1 VNWEKNRCHYLILS
15 VDPAARNL
23 KHLSWGAASRNV
35 QNVKAEICKSRCRFS
50 RIGAVAILPHQVV
63 RAAVQAVPVV
73 PAQAAVH
80 VISQAR
86 ARIRVKLSAR
96 KQNEQNYQKRI
107 SRMRKHLKIGTRGS
121 LLATTQST
129 WVKKQIETHH
139 PGVSVELVIIV
150 TKGDKILDVPL
161 AMVGGKGLFVKE
173 IEEALLRKDV
183 DLAVHSMKD
192 VPSELPEELHLGI
205 IPLRENP
212 HDAFIST
219 RYKTL
224 ADLPQ
229 GATVGTSS
237 LRRRAQ
243 LAALRPD
250 LKIVDLRGNLDTRLR
265 KLDEGQFQAIILA
278 AAGLNRL
285 GMSSRATGYF
295 TAREMLPAVGQGALG
310 IELRKDDAELLAGL
324 AFLNDDKTTVA
335 VAAERAFLHRL
346 EGGCQVPIGAFAEV
360 HNGKVELT
368 GLVASIDGKE
378 VLKDSLAGPIEEA
391 KELGT
396 QLANRLLDM
405 GGREI
410 LAEVY
415 GQT

>member
-1 VNWEKNRCHYLILS
+1 
-15 VDPAARNL
+15 
-23 KHLSWGAASRNV
+23 
-35 QNVKAEICKSRCRFS
+35 
-50 RIGAVAILPHQVV
+50 
-63 RAAVQAVPVV
+63 
-73 PAQAAVH
+73 
-80 VISQAR
+80 
-86 ARIRVKLSAR
+86 
-96 KQNEQNYQKRI
+96 
-107 SRMRKHLKIGTRGS
+107 MRKHIKIGTRGS

-129 WVKKQIETHH
+129 WVKNQIEAEH
-139 PGVSVELVIIV
+139 PGVSVELVTIV

-161 AMVGGKGLFVKE
+161 AKVGGKGLFVKE
-173 IEEALLRKDV
+173 IEEALLRREV

-192 VPSELPEELHLGI
+192 VPSELPDELHLGI

-212 HDAFIST
+212 HDAFISND
-219 RYKTL
+219 YAEL
-224 ADLPQ
+224 AELPR

-250 LKIVDLRGNLDTRLR
+250 LEIVDLRGNLDTRLR

-295 TAREMLPAVGQGALG
+295 EAKEMLPAVGQGALG

-324 AFLNDDKTTVA
+324 AFLNDTDTSVA
-335 VAAERAFLHRL
+335 VKAERAFLYRL

-360 HNGKVELT
+360 NGGQVVLT
-368 GLVASIDGKE
+368 GLVASVDGQV
-378 VLKDSLAGPIEEA
+378 VLKDSITGPGEEA
-391 KELGT
+391 RELGT
-396 QLANRLLDM
+396 MLANKLLDL

-415 GQT
+415 GQQ

>member
-1 VNWEKNRCHYLILS
+1 
-15 VDPAARNL
+15 
-23 KHLSWGAASRNV
+23 
-35 QNVKAEICKSRCRFS
+35 
-50 RIGAVAILPHQVV
+50 
-63 RAAVQAVPVV
+63 
-73 PAQAAVH
+73 
-80 VISQAR
+80 
-86 ARIRVKLSAR
+86 
-96 KQNEQNYQKRI
+96 
-107 SRMRKHLKIGTRGS
+107 MRKHIKIGTRGS

-129 WVKKQIETHH
+129 WVKNQIEAAH

-161 AMVGGKGLFVKE
+161 AKVGGKGLFVKE
-173 IEEALLRKDV
+173 IEEALLRRDV

-219 RYKTL
+219 GYATL

-237 LRRRAQ
+237 LRRRSQ

-250 LKIVDLRGNLDTRLR
+250 LEIVDLRGNLDTRLR
-265 KLDEGQFQAIILA
+265 KLEEGQFQAIILA

-285 GMSSRATGYF
+285 DMSSRATGYF

-310 IELRKDDAELLAGL
+310 IELRKDDAELLEGL
-324 AFLNDDKTTVA
+324 AFLNDAKTTVA
-335 VAAERAFLHRL
+335 VSAERAFLFRL

-360 HNGKVELT
+360 NNGRVELT
-368 GLVASIDGKE
+368 GLVASVDGKV
-378 VLKDSLAGPIEEA
+378 VLKDSISGPVEEA
-391 KELGT
+391 QKLGT
-396 QLANRLLDM
+396 KLANKILEM
-405 GGREI
+405 GGKEI

-415 GQT
+415 GQA

>member
-1 VNWEKNRCHYLILS
+1 
-15 VDPAARNL
+15 
-23 KHLSWGAASRNV
+23 
-35 QNVKAEICKSRCRFS
+35 
-50 RIGAVAILPHQVV
+50 
-63 RAAVQAVPVV
+63 
-73 PAQAAVH
+73 
-80 VISQAR
+80 
-86 ARIRVKLSAR
+86 
-96 KQNEQNYQKRI
+96 
-107 SRMRKHLKIGTRGS
+107 MRKLIKIGTRGS

-129 WVKKQIETHH
+129 WVKNQIEAEH
-139 PGVSVELVIIV
+139 PGVSVELEIIV

-161 AMVGGKGLFVKE
+161 AKVGGKGLFVKE
-173 IEEALLRKDV
+173 IEEALLRRDV

-192 VPSELPEELHLGI
+192 VPSELPKELHLGI

-219 RYKTL
+219 QFTTL
-224 ADLPQ
+224 ADLPL

-243 LAALRPD
+243 LASLRPD
-250 LKIVDLRGNLDTRLR
+250 LNIVDLRGNLDTRLR

-295 TAREMLPAVGQGALG
+295 SAKEMLPAVGQGALG
-310 IELRKDDAELLAGL
+310 IELRRDDAELLAGL
-324 AFLNDDKTTVA
+324 AFLNDAKTTVA
-335 VAAERAFLHRL
+335 VAAERAFLYRL

-360 HNGKVELT
+360 NNGQLELT
-368 GLVASIDGKE
+368 GLVASVDGKQ
-378 VLKDSLAGPIEEA
+378 VLKDSVSGPEDKA
-391 KELGT
+391 QDLGT
-396 QLANRLLDM
+396 QLANKLLDM

-415 GQT
+415 GQE

>member
-1 VNWEKNRCHYLILS
+1 
-15 VDPAARNL
+15 
-23 KHLSWGAASRNV
+23 
-35 QNVKAEICKSRCRFS
+35 
-50 RIGAVAILPHQVV
+50 
-63 RAAVQAVPVV
+63 
-73 PAQAAVH
+73 
-80 VISQAR
+80 
-86 ARIRVKLSAR
+86 
-96 KQNEQNYQKRI
+96 
-107 SRMRKHLKIGTRGS
+107 MRKHIKIGTRGS

-129 WVKKQIETHH
+129 WVKNQIEAEH
-139 PGVSVELVIIV
+139 PGVSVELVTIV

-161 AMVGGKGLFVKE
+161 AKVGGKGLFVKE
-173 IEEALLRKDV
+173 IEEALLRREV

-192 VPSELPEELHLGI
+192 VPSELPDELHLGI

-212 HDAFIST
+212 HDAFISND
-219 RYKTL
+219 YAEL
-224 ADLPQ
+224 AELPR

-250 LKIVDLRGNLDTRLR
+250 LEIVDLRGNLDTRLR

-295 TAREMLPAVGQGALG
+295 EAKEMLPAVGQGALG

-324 AFLNDDKTTVA
+324 AFLNDTDTSVA
-335 VAAERAFLHRL
+335 VKAERAFLYRL

-360 HNGKVELT
+360 KGGQVVLT
-368 GLVASIDGKE
+368 GLVASVDGQV
-378 VLKDSLAGPIEEA
+378 VLKDSITGPGEEA
-391 KELGT
+391 RELGT
-396 QLANRLLDM
+396 MLANKLLDL

-415 GQT
+415 GQQ

>member
-1 VNWEKNRCHYLILS
+1 
-15 VDPAARNL
+15 
-23 KHLSWGAASRNV
+23 
-35 QNVKAEICKSRCRFS
+35 
-50 RIGAVAILPHQVV
+50 
-63 RAAVQAVPVV
+63 
-73 PAQAAVH
+73 
-80 VISQAR
+80 
-86 ARIRVKLSAR
+86 
-96 KQNEQNYQKRI
+96 
-107 SRMRKHLKIGTRGS
+107 MRKHIKIGTRGS

-129 WVKKQIETHH
+129 WVKKQIEAEH
-139 PGVSVELVIIV
+139 PGVSVELEIIV

-161 AMVGGKGLFVKE
+161 AKVGGKGLFVKE

-212 HDAFIST
+212 HDAFISSQ
-219 RYKTL
+219 YASL

-229 GATVGTSS
+229 GSIVGTSS

-250 LKIVDLRGNLDTRLR
+250 LEIVDLRGNLDTRLR

-285 GMSSRATGYF
+285 GMSSKATGYF
-295 TAREMLPAVGQGALG
+295 NAREMLPAVGQGALG
-310 IELRKDDAELLAGL
+310 IELRKDDTELLAGL
-324 AFLNDDKTTVA
+324 EFLNDAKTTVA

-360 HNGKVELT
+360 ADGQVKLT
-368 GLVASIDGKE
+368 GLVASVDGKV
-378 VLKDSLAGPIEEA
+378 VLKDSIAGSIGEA
-391 KELGT
+391 HDLGT
-396 QLANRLLDM
+396 RLANKLLDL

-415 GQT
+415 GQQ

>member
-1 VNWEKNRCHYLILS
+1 M
-15 VDPAARNL
+15 
-23 KHLSWGAASRNV
+23 
-35 QNVKAEICKSRCRFS
+35 
-50 RIGAVAILPHQVV
+50 
-63 RAAVQAVPVV
+63 
-73 PAQAAVH
+73 
-80 VISQAR
+80 
-86 ARIRVKLSAR
+86 R
-96 KQNEQNYQKRI
+96 KQI
-107 SRMRKHLKIGTRGS
+107 KIGTRGS

-129 WVKKQIETHH
+129 WVRKQIEAEH
-139 PGVSVELVIIV
+139 PGITVELVKIV

-161 AMVGGKGLFVKE
+161 AKVGGKGLFVKE

-192 VPSELPEELHLGI
+192 VPSELPDELHLGI
-205 IPLRENP
+205 IPPRENP

-219 RYKTL
+219 RFAKL
-224 ADLPQ
+224 ADLPK

-265 KLDEGQFQAIILA
+265 RLDEGKFQAIILA

-295 TAREMLPAVGQGALG
+295 TAKEMLPAVGQGALG
-310 IELRKDDAELLAGL
+310 IELRKDDDELLAGL
-324 AFLNDDKTTVA
+324 SFLNDANTTIA
-335 VAAERAFLHRL
+335 VAAERAFLYRL

-360 HNGKVELT
+360 NGGQVELT
-368 GLVASIDGKE
+368 GLVASVDGKE
-378 VLKDSLAGPIEEA
+378 VLKDSISGPNAEA
-391 KELGT
+391 QQIGA
-396 QLANRLLDM
+396 QLANKLLDM

-415 GQT
+415 CQG

>member
-1 VNWEKNRCHYLILS
+1 
-15 VDPAARNL
+15 
-23 KHLSWGAASRNV
+23 
-35 QNVKAEICKSRCRFS
+35 
-50 RIGAVAILPHQVV
+50 
-63 RAAVQAVPVV
+63 
-73 PAQAAVH
+73 
-80 VISQAR
+80 
-86 ARIRVKLSAR
+86 
-96 KQNEQNYQKRI
+96 
-107 SRMRKHLKIGTRGS
+107 MRKHIKIGTRGS

-129 WVKKQIETHH
+129 WVKKQIEAEH
-139 PGVSVELVIIV
+139 PGVSVELEIIV

-161 AMVGGKGLFVKE
+161 AKVGGKGLFVKE

-212 HDAFIST
+212 HDAFISSQ
-219 RYKTL
+219 YASL
-224 ADLPQ
+224 VDLPQ
-229 GATVGTSS
+229 GSIVGTSS

-250 LKIVDLRGNLDTRLR
+250 LEIVDLRGNLDTRLR

-285 GMSSRATGYF
+285 GMSSKATGYF
-295 TAREMLPAVGQGALG
+295 NAREMLPAVGQGALG
-310 IELRKDDAELLAGL
+310 IELRKDDSELLAGL
-324 AFLNDDKTTVA
+324 AFLNDAKTTVA

-360 HNGKVELT
+360 TDGQVKLT
-368 GLVASIDGKE
+368 GLVASVDGKV
-378 VLKDSLAGPIEEA
+378 VLKDSIAGSIGEA
-391 KELGT
+391 HDLGT
-396 QLANRLLDM
+396 RLANKLLDL

-415 GQT
+415 GQQ